1 MHNAVMPL
9 AHHEPTDT
17 SPIDRSFGV
26 MSSPAFVQVHGG
38 TEEMADGAVARLQEL
53 ERWWSRFL
61 PDSDITRANQAAG
74 TAVPVHPDTLAVVA
88 RGIEAWKQT
97 GGLFDIT
104 MLADLLR
111 MGYTNSIV
119 DNSPAPRVH
128 AHRTGTTP
136 EIVVDYAAGT
146 LLVPAGSG
154 IDLGGIGKGMA
165 ADIVAE
171 ELLEQGA
178 TGAVVNVG
186 GDLVVLGTPTTDMSW
201 LLGIENPLHP
211 PDHVAHLR
219 VVSGGAATSG
229 TSQRHWTAADGAH
242 VHHIVHPA
250 HRRSSNTDVV
260 AATVLAADAATA
272 EAFSTAVMMGDR
284 HQGLALV
291 ERVGLAALLVCDDGE
306 VLRSSTLKDFEA

>member
-1 MHNAVMPL
+1 MHHAVTPL
-9 AHHEPTDT
+9 ADHAPAEHA
-17 SPIDRSFGV
+17 PIDRSFGV

-38 TEEMADGAVARLQEL
+38 TEEMADRAVARLQEL
-53 ERWWSRFL
+53 EQLWSRFL
-61 PDSDITRANQAAG
+61 PDSDITRANRAAG
-74 TAVPVHPDTLAVVA
+74 TAVSVHPDTLAVVA
-88 RGIEAWKQT
+88 RGIEAWRQT

-104 MLADLLR
+104 MLAELLR

-119 DNSPAPRVH
+119 DNAPAPRVP
-128 AHRTGTTP
+128 AHRSRTVP
-136 EIVVDYAAGT
+136 EIVVDYSAGT

-171 ELLEQGA
+171 ELIEQGA
-178 TGAVVNVG
+178 AGAVVNVG
-186 GDLVVLGTPTTDMSW
+186 GDLVVLGTPSTDMSW
-201 LLGIENPLHP
+201 LLGIENPLDAP
-211 PDHVAHLR
+211 NHVAHLR
-219 VVSGGAATSG
+219 MVSGGAATSG
-229 TSQRHWTAADGAH
+229 TSQRHWRAADGSS
-242 VHHIVHPA
+242 VHHIVHPV
-250 HRRSSNTDVV
+250 RSRSSLTDVV

-284 HQGLALV
+284 RQGIELV

>member
-1 MHNAVMPL
+1 MHHAVTPV
-9 AHHEPTDT
+9 ADHAPAEHV
-17 SPIDRSFGV
+17 PIDRSFGV

-38 TEEMADGAVARLQEL
+38 TEEMADRAVARLQEL
-53 ERWWSRFL
+53 EQLWSRFL
-61 PDSDITRANQAAG
+61 PDSDITRANRAAG
-74 TAVPVHPDTLAVVA
+74 TAVSVHPDTLAVVA
-88 RGIEAWKQT
+88 RGIEAWRQT

-104 MLADLLR
+104 MLAELLR

-119 DNSPAPRVH
+119 DNAPAPRVP
-128 AHRTGTTP
+128 AHRSRTVP
-136 EIVVDYAAGT
+136 EIVVDYSAGT

-171 ELLEQGA
+171 ELIEQGA
-178 TGAVVNVG
+178 AGAVVNVG
-186 GDLVVLGTPTTDMSW
+186 GDLVVHGTPSTDMSW
-201 LLGIENPLHP
+201 LLGIENPLDAP
-211 PDHVAHLR
+211 NHVAHLR
-219 VVSGGAATSG
+219 MVSGGAATSG
-229 TSQRHWTAADGAH
+229 TSQRHWRAADGSS
-242 VHHIVHPA
+242 VHHIVHPV
-250 HRRSSNTDVV
+250 RSRSSLTDVV

-284 HQGLALV
+284 RQGIELV

>member
-1 MHNAVMPL
+1 MPL
-9 AHHEPTDT
+9 AHHDTTDHP
-17 SPIDRSFGV
+17 PIDRSFGV
-26 MSSPAFVQVHGG
+26 MSSPAYVQVHGG
-38 TEEMADGAVARLQEL
+38 TEEMADWAVARLQEL
-53 ERWWSRFL
+53 ERLWSRFL

-74 TAVPVHPDTLAVVA
+74 TAVPVHPDTQAVVA
-88 RGIEAWKQT
+88 RGIEAWRQT

-119 DNSPAPRVH
+119 DNAPAPKVN

-146 LLVPAGSG
+146 LMVPSGSG

-171 ELLEQGA
+171 ELIEAGA

-186 GDLVVLGTPTTDMSW
+186 GDLVVLGTPATDLSW
-201 LLGIENPLHP
+201 LLGIENPLEP
-211 PDHVAHLR
+211 PHHVAHLR
-219 VVSGGAATSG
+219 VVRGGAATSG
-229 TSQRHWTAADGAH
+229 TSQRHWTGDDGSQ
-242 VHHIVHPA
+242 VHHIVHPTR
-250 HRRSSNTDVV
+250 HRSSNTDVV

-284 HQGLALV
+284 RQGIELV

-306 VLRSSTLKDFEA
+306 ILRSSTLEDFEA

>member
-9 AHHEPTDT
+9 AHHDTTDHP
-17 SPIDRSFGV
+17 PIDRSFGV
-26 MSSPAFVQVHGG
+26 MSSPAYVQVHGG
-38 TEEMADGAVARLQEL
+38 TEEMADWAVARLQEL
-53 ERWWSRFL
+53 ERLWSRFL

-74 TAVPVHPDTLAVVA
+74 TAVPVHPDTQAVVA
-88 RGIEAWKQT
+88 RGIEAWRQT

-119 DNSPAPRVH
+119 DNAPAPRVN

-146 LLVPAGSG
+146 LMVPSGSG

-171 ELLEQGA
+171 ELIEAGA

-186 GDLVVLGTPTTDMSW
+186 GDLVVLGTPATDLSW
-201 LLGIENPLHP
+201 LLGIENPLDP
-211 PDHVAHLR
+211 PHHVAHLR
-219 VVSGGAATSG
+219 VVRGGAATSG
-229 TSQRHWTAADGAH
+229 TSQRHWTGDDGSQ
-242 VHHIVHPA
+242 VHHIVHPTR
-250 HRRSSNTDVV
+250 HRSSNTDVV

-284 HQGLALV
+284 RQGIELI

-306 VLRSSTLKDFEA
+306 ILRSSTLEDFEA

>member
-1 MHNAVMPL
+1 MPL
-9 AHHEPTDT
+9 AHHEPTDA

-38 TEEMADGAVARLQEL
+38 TEAMADGAVARLQEL
-53 ERWWSRFL
+53 ERLWSRFL
-61 PDSDITRANQAAG
+61 PDSDITRANRSSG

-119 DNSPAPRVH
+119 DNSPAPKVN

-171 ELLEQGA
+171 ELIEQGA
-178 TGAVVNVG
+178 AGAVVNVG
-186 GDLVVLGTPTTDMSW
+186 GDLVVLGTPATDMSW
-201 LLGIENPLHP
+201 LLGIEDPLHP
-211 PDHVAHLR
+211 PHHVAHLR

-229 TSQRHWTAADGAH
+229 TSQRHWTAADGEQ

-250 HRRSSNTDVV
+250 NRRSSHTDVV

-284 HQGLALV
+284 HQGIALV

>member
-1 MHNAVMPL
+1 MHDAVTPVTL
-9 AHHEPTDT
+9 HDATGT

-38 TEEMADGAVARLQEL
+38 TEEMADWAVARLQEL

-61 PDSDITRANQAAG
+61 PDSDITRANQSAG
-74 TAVPVHPDTLAVVA
+74 TPVPVHPDTQAVVA
-88 RGIEAWKQT
+88 RGIEAWRQT
-97 GGLFDIT
+97 NGLFDIT
-104 MLADLLR
+104 LLADLLR

-119 DNSPAPRVH
+119 DNSPAPKVA
-128 AHRTGTTP
+128 AHRSGTTP
-136 EIVVDYAAGT
+136 EIVVDYEAGT

-171 ELLEQGA
+171 ELIEQGA

-186 GDLVVLGTPTTDMSW
+186 GDLVVLGTPSTDMSW
-201 LLGIENPLHP
+201 LLGIENPLDP
-211 PDHVAHLR
+211 PNHVAHLR
-219 VVSGGAATSG
+219 VVAGGAATSG
-229 TSQRHWTAADGAH
+229 TSQRHWTAADGST
-242 VHHIVHPA
+242 VHHIVHPS
-250 HRRSSNTDVV
+250 RNRSSNTDVL

-284 HQGLALV
+284 WQGIALV
-291 ERVGLAALLVCDDGE
+291 EQVGLAALLVCDDGE
-306 VLRSSTLKDFEA
+306 ILRSSTLKDFEA

>member
-9 AHHEPTDT
+9 AHHDTTDHP
-17 SPIDRSFGV
+17 PIDRSFGV
-26 MSSPAFVQVHGG
+26 MSSPAYVQVHGG
-38 TEEMADGAVARLQEL
+38 TEEMADWAVARLQEL
-53 ERWWSRFL
+53 ERLWSRFL

-88 RGIEAWKQT
+88 RGIEAWRQT

-119 DNSPAPRVH
+119 DNAPAPRVN

-146 LLVPAGSG
+146 LMVPSGSG

-171 ELLEQGA
+171 ELIEAGA

-186 GDLVVLGTPTTDMSW
+186 GDLVVLGTPATDLSW
-201 LLGIENPLHP
+201 LLGIENPLDP
-211 PDHVAHLR
+211 PHHVAHLR
-219 VVSGGAATSG
+219 VVRGGAATSG
-229 TSQRHWTAADGAH
+229 TSQRHWTGDDGSH
-242 VHHIVHPA
+242 LHHIVHPTR
-250 HRRSSNTDVV
+250 HRSSNTDVV

-284 HQGLALV
+284 RQGIELV

-306 VLRSSTLKDFEA
+306 ILRSSTLEDFEA